1 MSKHLSAE
9 NRVRRRFHERRSPS
23 QSTHALK
30 DIAVP
35 ERVLESSLF
44 DTIQQTPRRES
55 PSLILQRSVESRYIP
70 PPPLL
75 RERSVESGYI
85 PPPPIPR
92 ERSVESGY
100 IPPPPIPRERSVE
113 SGYIPPQ
120 PIIRPNA
127 KSSLFDA
134 VQDGPLRESPP
145 EGSKSAKTHVQHKPR
160 GADCLC
166 WFRTLGMNL
175 AQKEQTKP
183 SPIVLKTD
191 SELNMAKRNLK
202 DLYQPLKPWQTRIIT
217 ILAAKSSDPLC
228 CNLWIAELIDCQGV
242 AVSGTSDVVTYYA
255 LSYSWGSC
263 APTDLITCNGA
274 TVLVNNSLASALIG
288 LRKEQEDIRIWCD
301 GLCINQADPVEK
313 AQQVRSMLR
322 IFEKAHSVIA
332 WIGPFDRWTKPLFDV
347 LNDAEVGDLDLI
359 FRSNSSDGEH
369 NPECL
374 RNIYNIIAA
383 AGEHLERPWFRR
395 TWVRQEVFGTSNL
408 KLYCGGETTSLPG
421 FLSAIRRISGFEQRL
436 LSNSL
441 QAEFGSQPGRLQVTA
456 VPASVSVLANSYQ
469 HAGTDRHDYE
479 PPRQRLRHSA
489 HWLRVLNEGVDF
501 EETDPRD
508 KVYGVLGIITS
519 PTTKLY
525 VESRPDI
532 QRAEFPISYTK
543 SVSEVYQDVVKYLIN
558 LDRNLDVLQIF
569 ESRRNRAKDL
579 PSWVTDWR
587 QCNKRSIV
595 HCAPDDKPQRERI
608 GQAPVQDLN
617 DYGKLRL
624 KGARVG
630 TPLELINALSNWDQK
645 ADIFPDV
652 KCMDTNY
659 VEMIES
665 DCFVLGMLYP
675 GPTFRRNANFLVP
688 REAKL
693 DDIVVTLLGGSC
705 FFLLRP
711 RAHDEYKFLGPV
723 VGLSGDCLHNWSD
736 GQQTFVL
743 V

>member
-1 MSKHLSAE
+1 M
-9 NRVRRRFHERRSPS
+9 
-23 QSTHALK
+23 
-30 DIAVP
+30 
-35 ERVLESSLF
+35 
-44 DTIQQTPRRES
+44 
-55 PSLILQRSVESRYIP
+55 
-70 PPPLL
+70 
-75 RERSVESGYI
+75 
-85 PPPPIPR
+85 PR

-100 IPPPPIPRERSVE
+100 IPPPTILPEQSVE
-113 SGYIPPQ
+113 PEYVV
-120 PIIRPNA
+120 
-127 KSSLFDA
+127 SSLRLRPKIKPRLKGAF
-134 VQDGPLRESPP
+134 QDRPLRKSPP
-145 EGSKSAKTHVQHKPR
+145 EASKSAKTQVQHKPR
-160 GADCLC
+160 GADCSC
-166 WFRTLGMNL
+166 WFRTLGENL
-175 AQKEQTKP
+175 AQKAQTQP

-191 SELNMAKRNLK
+191 NNELNIAKRNLK

-228 CNLWIAELIDCQGV
+228 CNLWIAELIDGQGV
-242 AVSGTSDVVTYYA
+242 AVSGTSDVVTYNA

-263 APTDLITCNGA
+263 APTNLITCNGA

-322 IFEKAHSVIA
+322 IFEKAHSVVA

-347 LNDAEVGDLDLI
+347 LNHAEVGDLDLI
-359 FRSNSSDGEH
+359 FRSNSSDREH

-374 RNIYNIIAA
+374 KNIYDIIAA
-383 AGEHLERPWFRR
+383 AGEHLGRPWFRR

-421 FLSAIRRISGFEQRL
+421 FLSAIQRISGFEQRL
-436 LSNSL
+436 SSNSL
-441 QAEFGSQPGRLQVTA
+441 QAELGSQPDRLQATA

-479 PPRQRLRHSA
+479 PPRQRLRYSA

-532 QRAEFPISYTK
+532 QAAEFPISYTK

-587 QCNKRSIV
+587 QCNKRSIAY
-595 HCAPDDKPQRERI
+595 CAPDDKPQRERI
-608 GQAPVQDLN
+608 GQAPIQDLN

-624 KGARVG
+624 KGVQIG
-630 TPLELINALSNWDQK
+630 TPLELINAVSKRDQK

-665 DCFVLGMLYP
+665 DCFVLGMLCP
-675 GPTFRRNANFLVP
+675 ERQIIRTNADFLVP
-688 REAKL
+688 RQAKL
-693 DDIVVTLLGGSC
+693 DDIVVALLGGSC

-711 RAHDEYKFLGPV
+711 RA
-723 VGLSGDCLHNWSD
+723 
-736 GQQTFVL
+736 
-743 V
+743 